1 MLLASTAIVAASSIM
16 SEPGCVQPSCEH
28 AAEESSLREA
38 PSHMF
43 CSTAAG
49 MVQRGDD
56 NATKGST
63 KSVKRSLCRYR
74 FPSSF
79 LRQRGSKNVGCE
91 AGPTGCTR

>member
-1 MLLASTAIVAASSIM
+1 MLLAPTAIVAASITL
-16 SEPGCVQPSCEH
+16 SEPGCVQPSYEH

-43 CSTAAG
+43 CSTAG
-49 MVQRGDD
+49 TVQRGDD
-56 NATKGST
+56 NVTEGST